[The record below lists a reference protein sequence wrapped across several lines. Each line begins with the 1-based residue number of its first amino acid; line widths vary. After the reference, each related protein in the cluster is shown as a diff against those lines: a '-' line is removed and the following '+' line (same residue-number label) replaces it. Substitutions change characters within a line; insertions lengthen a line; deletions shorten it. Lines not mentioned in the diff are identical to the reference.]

1 MDEKF
6 ISEFNENANK
16 IFRLHNIWLEC
27 GRFSNEGRFEKWN
40 WKLDE
45 AKRELFSEAKRLSDK
60 DNNYMKKLEEL
71 DKKILKAHIK
81 KMKKSHYNFLQE
93 KEILLRDIQQESGM
107 GLTHKS
113 VEEDDWD

>member
-1 MDEKF
+1 MDEKV

-45 AKRELFSEAKRLSDK
+45 SKRELFSEAKRLSND
-60 DNNYMKKLEEL
+60 DNNYIKKLEEL
-71 DKKILKAHIK
+71 DKKILNAQI
-81 KMKKSHYNFLQE
+81 MKKKKSLYSSLQE